1 MPQNLALGKN
11 AGNKPSVLGSRSIVV
26 RQADKILTNRF
37 MISIWS
43 KCYFDKLEK

>member
-11 AGNKPSVLGSRSIVV
+11 AGNKPSGLGSRSIIVV

-37 MISIWS
+37 MTS